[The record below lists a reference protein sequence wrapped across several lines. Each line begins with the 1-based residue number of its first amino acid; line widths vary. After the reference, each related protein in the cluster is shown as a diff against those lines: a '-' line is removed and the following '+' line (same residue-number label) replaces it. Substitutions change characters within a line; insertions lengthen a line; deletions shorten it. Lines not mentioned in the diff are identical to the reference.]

1 MKQLKLE
8 ELIVQI
14 FEVVDQNFR
23 GSILVKTS
31 NTLQWQFF
39 FRLGHCSWVTGGA
52 NSNERLQ
59 RHLALFCP
67 QITPAKLKE
76 IATEQKSQLERSIVI
91 QLQIQ
96 KLIERQ
102 GIARLMTST
111 AIEILFDV
119 IQYSETTDEKL
130 TYKIFPEDE
139 NYNLCL
145 LLPVLEFEPIFSQAK
160 QAWEEWQNL
169 GLKNYSPNLYPVIK
183 QPLLLQQKVTNERE
197 LQILSL
203 IDGKQTLRSIAFKS
217 KIKTLNLTRFLI
229 SLVNLGAM
237 EFSTVPSTQQVEF
250 AVTDRS
256 SNSNEFKS
264 EQTSSARSPLVVCVD
279 DSPLVCKALE
289 KIVVG
294 HNYRYM
300 SIQDSIQVIPLLL
313 KNKQNKPNF
322 IFLDLMMPVVN
333 GYELC
338 TQLRR
343 APSFQ
348 DIPIVILTGKDGL
361 VDRMRA
367 KLAGS
372 TDFMSKPVEESAVL
386 SMLEKHLNIR
396 R

>member
-8 ELIVQI
+8 ELIAQLFRVI
-14 FEVVDQNFR
+14 EQNFR
-23 GSILVKTS
+23 GSLILKAS
-31 NTLQWQFF
+31 NTQQWKFY

-67 QITPAKLKE
+67 QMTPAKLKE
-76 IATEQKSQLERSIVI
+76 IATEQKSELERSIVI
-91 QLQIQ
+91 QLQTK

-102 GIARLMTST
+102 EIARLMISI
-111 AIEILFDV
+111 AIEVLFDV
-119 IQYSETTDEKL
+119 IQYSETTSDNL
-130 TYKIFPEDE
+130 SYKIIPEDE

-145 LLPVLEFEPIFSQAK
+145 LLPVLEFESIFIQAK
-160 QAWEEWQNL
+160 QAWEEWQNV

-197 LQILSL
+197 RQILSL
-203 IDGKQTLRSIAFKS
+203 IDGKQTLRGIAFKS
-217 KIKTLNLTRFLI
+217 KIKTLNLTRFLV
-229 SLVNLGAM
+229 SLVNLGAI
-237 EFSTVPSTQQVEF
+237 EFSTVPKVEF
-250 AVTDRS
+250 AVTNQP
-256 SNSNEFKS
+256 SNSGEVQSK
-264 EQTSSARSPLVVCVD
+264 TASSVRSPLVVCVD
-279 DSPLVCKALE
+279 DSPLICKALE
-289 KIVVG
+289 KIVVN
-294 HNYRYM
+294 HNYRYL
-300 SIQDSIQVIPLLL
+300 SIQDSIKVIPLLL
-313 KNKQNKPNF
+313 KNKPNF

-386 SMLEKHLNIR
+386 SMLDKHLTIR